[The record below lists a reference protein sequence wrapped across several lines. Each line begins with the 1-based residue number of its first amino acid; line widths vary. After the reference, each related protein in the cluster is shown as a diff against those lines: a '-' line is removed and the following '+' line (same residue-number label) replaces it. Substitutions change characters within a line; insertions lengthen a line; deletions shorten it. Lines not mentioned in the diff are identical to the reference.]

1 MEQVTTTLARH
12 TASTW
17 MIAALMLALAIAL
30 VVYPTSPALAQEE
43 APQEAVQ
50 EAVQDAQ
57 EEVQPSPSDQ
67 VTFSFELT
75 VKGEVPEVT
84 SLLGFIPAEGGIT
97 VPLADPDGDGV
108 YTGSTTLDRFGP
120 GPRPVPPG
128 TEPVS
133 LPVQIV
139 QESGGNIEVIRDFG
153 EVPLTGDRTFRA
165 RANFGGGTPATTDPE
180 TPAPATGPGVTTDP
194 ASGVDVNEDGL
205 IDESDGEVA
214 AVLASRDVAVV
225 ADGIGAF
232 GMPADRVVV
241 APAAVCMIDHRQ
253 DEHGHYDAFAAAS
266 SGLPVRI
273 RVAEGGPGCEGRAD
287 GQ

>member
-1 MEQVTTTLARH
+1 LPKRLK
-12 TASTW
+12 
-17 MIAALMLALAIAL
+17 ILIGMLAVSLAIAA
-30 VVYPTSPALAQEE
+30 PALAQEG
-43 APQEAVQ
+43 
-50 EAVQDAQ
+50 AQ
-57 EEVQPSPSDQ
+57 EGEPAETPPTVDT
-67 VTFSFELT
+67 VTLSFEVT
-75 VKGEVPEVT
+75 VKGEPPEGT
-84 SLLGFIPAEGGIT
+84 TLLGFIPAEGGIR
-97 VPLADPDGDGV
+97 VPLTDPDGDGI

-133 LPVQIV
+133 LPVQIA

-214 AVLASRDVAVV
+214 AAISNKA
-225 ADGIGAF
+225 
-232 GMPADRVVV
+232 ME
-241 APAAVCMIDHRQ
+241 AAR
-253 DEHGHYDAFAAAS
+253 S
-266 SGLPVRI
+266 SGEPSLPATGGLPLTLGAVLLL
-273 RVAEGGPGCEGRAD
+273 VAGLLGHRALRALRALR
-287 GQ
+287 